1 MNYTEKMRWIRDR
14 KGQSRAA
21 ERICSEIICLDGVS
35 AAHGGEYDREIERAA
50 DFIIGYI
57 TENGAVTNAAV
68 AEAEAMLAPL
78 AGAVKSYTALFVSHA
93 HIDMNWMWGYNETAA
108 ITVDTF
114 RTVLDMMAEYPD
126 FTFAQSQAST
136 YEIIEKFRPDML
148 DEIKARIKEGRWE
161 VTAAEWVEPDK
172 NMPDGESLTRQILQS
187 RKYLSRLLDISP
199 DSLCIDFVPDTFGHN
214 ANVPEILADAGVKYM
229 YHCRGTDGPRLYRF
243 VAPSGKSTFN
253 YREFRW
259 YNGEISTESFEIVPA
274 FCSQEKVDTLP
285 LRIRCR
291 RSRRRTVKTRYR
303 KDNRILRVAAYADD
317 TLRNLQ
323 GVFRQSIGSAGRF
336 PGNKTRAELPV
347 HRVLHDA
354 VAH

>member
-1 MNYTEKMRWIRDR
+1 MNYTEKMRWIRDG

-148 DEIKARIKEGRWE
+148 DEINARIK
-161 VTAAEWVEPDK
+161 
-172 NMPDGESLTRQILQS
+172 
-187 RKYLSRLLDISP
+187 
-199 DSLCIDFVPDTFGHN
+199 
-214 ANVPEILADAGVKYM
+214 
-229 YHCRGTDGPRLYRF
+229 
-243 VAPSGKSTFN
+243 
-253 YREFRW
+253 
-259 YNGEISTESFEIVPA
+259 
-274 FCSQEKVDTLP
+274 
-285 LRIRCR
+285 
-291 RSRRRTVKTRYR
+291 
-303 KDNRILRVAAYADD
+303 
-317 TLRNLQ
+317 Q
-323 GVFRQSIGSAGRF
+323 G
-336 PGNKTRAELPV
+336 
-347 HRVLHDA
+347 
-354 VAH
+354 